1 VSAIRVIDLGG
12 RGWLRTLV
20 GQGLFR
26 ESQFTPPSVG
36 VKLAMT
42 RVDTTRDT
50 PYDFS
55 ESVSVVLRPV
65 GVREWDERTIRFSLG
80 LPP

>member
-26 ESQFTPPSVG
+26 ESQFTPRCVG
-36 VKLAMT
+36 AKLAMT

-55 ESVSVVLRPV
+55 ESSSVVLRPV
-65 GVREWDERTIRFSLG
+65 AVREWDERTIRFSLG
-80 LPP
+80 LLP